1 MSNYL
6 FFYFIHFQNNLFI
19 DENEHLSAQPQAQ
32 LFSTGNR
39 CLSGSAC
46 PPIANHQRH
55 DGLQFIAKK
64 NKHNISV
71 MLVSLLNLDASPQF
85 AVRNERDFIRID
97 LGLIP
102 LFLDIA
108 FMNVLQ
114 HILIDH
120 VLNVNNLFQ

>member
-6 FFYFIHFQNNLFI
+6 FFYFINFQNNLFI
-19 DENEHLSAQPQAQ
+19 GENEHLPAQPQAQ

-46 PPIANHQRH
+46 PPMVNHQRQV
-55 DGLQFIAKK
+55 DLQFIAKK

-71 MLVSLLNLDASPQF
+71 MLVSLFDLDASPQF
-85 AVRNERDFIRID
+85 TVRNKRDFIRVD

-114 HILIDH
+114 HVLVDH

>member
-1 MSNYL
+1 MV
-6 FFYFIHFQNNLFI
+6 
-19 DENEHLSAQPQAQ
+19 
-32 LFSTGNR
+32 
-39 CLSGSAC
+39 
-46 PPIANHQRH
+46 NHQRQV
-55 DGLQFIAKK
+55 DLQFITKK

-71 MLVSLLNLDASPQF
+71 MLVSLFDLDASPQF
-85 AVRNERDFIRID
+85 TVRNKRDFIRVD

-114 HILIDH
+114 HVLVDH